1 MHYSAVVMPG
11 FRTLM
16 ENTEVEFDLEPSG
29 KGFLALQVRPCAVPV
44 LNAQCNEGPMDDAV

>member
-1 MHYSAVVMPG
+1 
-11 FRTLM
+11 M